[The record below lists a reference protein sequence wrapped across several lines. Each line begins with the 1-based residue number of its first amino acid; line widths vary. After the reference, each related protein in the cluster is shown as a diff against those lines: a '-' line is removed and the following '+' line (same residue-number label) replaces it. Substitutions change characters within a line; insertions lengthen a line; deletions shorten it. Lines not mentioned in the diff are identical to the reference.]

1 MLEIRALQ
9 KELIPA
15 LVDLAKTTF
24 IQSHGHSASKEDIEH
39 YTSTKINIVELNREY
54 ENESNLFHL
63 LYLDNRLIGYSKL
76 CLNASYRL
84 ISEDPVAKLERL
96 YLLEDYIGRGFGLE
110 LLNFNI
116 ELSKSHNQLGMWLYV
131 WIHNDRGIQFYKRA
145 GFEKIGEEDFK
156 ISNTHS
162 NPNHIMYL
170 KD

>member
-1 MLEIRALQ
+1 MLEIRALDE
-9 KELIPA
+9 KSISD
-15 LVDLAKTTF
+15 LVELAKLTF
-24 IQSHGHSASKEDIEH
+24 FQSHGHSASVDDI
-39 YTSTKINIVELNREY
+39 STYLSEKINLQVLTREFK
-54 ENESNLFHL
+54 NPTNLFHL
-63 LYLDNRLIGYSKL
+63 IYKDHRLIGYSKL

-96 YLLEDYIGRGFGLE
+96 YLLEEYIGRGLGLE